1 MRRKTIAV
9 LLWSLKKNY
18 APSCLPSLH
27 PMTTPV
33 PAHNSTFSTFFSGL
47 FSFFVLQ
54 AFHAGMYGARYAWL
68 IPGWFNKKW
77 WKIRLKNESVACTED
92 EMNKAVKGYIACDNL
107 KISPDNTITVSG
119 QVAKSLYNIPTDK
132 RGVRLFRVAFCLCSK
147 TSPRANLFI
156 WKWVWLEKK
165 WNCRQNIFHMDCS
178 HGGSFS
184 SSKVDGQRGNSL
196 LCKSRKTISPLP
208 CACVFKASPR
218 ATLKMS
224 LICVKMIL

>member
-9 LLWSLKKNY
+9 LLWSLKKLC
-18 APSCLPSLH
+18 PFLPSFSSSHDH
-27 PMTTPV
+27 PRSRTQFDFFPR
-33 PAHNSTFSTFFSGL
+33 FSGL

-68 IPGWFNKKW
+68 IPGWFNNKW

-132 RGVRLFRVAFCLCSK
+132 RGVRLFRVAFCLCYKRVLARIFSYENEFDL
-147 TSPRANLFI
+147 R
-156 WKWVWLEKK
+156 KK
-165 WNCRQNIFHMDCS
+165 WNCKQNIFHVDCS

-208 CACVFKASPR
+208 SACVFKASPR